1 MELRQCRVCGGVLET
16 VGAGRYK
23 CKNCGNVY
31 ESEYA
36 TTEQAANLA
45 AAWLDLRCGSFF
57 DAEEKFDAI
66 LQTDPACGDAYY
78 GKLLCKYGINFT
90 DDPISKRK
98 VPTCHN
104 PEIESVT
111 ADPLYLKAVNLAKD
125 SEKQSIISQCAAIE
139 KIRQEWV
146 EKAQN
151 EKPYDVFICYKDSD
165 LEHGIRQTPD
175 SVEATKLYTYLT
187 VDCNLRVFFARQSLR
202 EHTSEVYEPY
212 IFAALKTAKVM
223 IVYGQKREYMEAVWV
238 RNEWQRWMQ
247 QIARGEK
254 AKDSLVVAYE
264 HMPFSDLPSRFA
276 KLQCL
281 DASEKT
287 FLGDLTDHIRKV
299 IDRESKVELAQVGV
313 KTGKKTR
320 IFAEKRGV
328 TLQEIKASDE
338 VETRALNT
346 EKRLQIINMNLS
358 LASRRKKAIAD
369 LEQLRYELPDDGRVL
384 SFDLVIKQ
392 GLSSIDDFRKPEN
405 MNKVADVSVFEKI
418 ISNSDKRFAL
428 TWLNILYDYVTA
440 SLATEN
446 DLTQAVKVFAI
457 VLKYQSDAR
466 QDFIF
471 RVKESCIA
479 RCVYRLFDIAIDNLG
494 LTTEETVNEYIR
506 FIDRCLEI
514 GAYDKALEYCD
525 KVLKEYDEGNTTVR
539 CMRLAAKYKSR
550 NFETLMTMNCTAFE
564 DFDELK
570 NTLEYCKDKKEM
582 LSLLDTVNNYVL
594 AGLSSSVKADAFRRF
609 YDRFIAFYPKDKQ
622 KAKISELVGRAQSV
636 RAFDIAMYYCKFL
649 IDGTS
654 ADANVYWCMMM
665 CSIGCATESE
675 LYKIT
680 EDIDANPYYK
690 KAYEAADSDTTAKI
704 ISITQTQLRTAEA
717 NRQKEA
723 SENQKKTLGKKIE
736 TLRKTSKIVAIV
748 LKWLSLFL
756 AVMNA
761 MAAWNSTFVLCMP
774 WKALAYELF
783 GSRFGAILF
792 VFVFFALFGICSGL
806 KNKAKRVKDKKVFR
820 TFAKV
825 VVVAIIIAG
834 SSFGAL
840 SATFSKGAE
849 MSGKV
854 IRSGDT
860 LISLVECDGGYRIR
874 EVTSSS
880 DTDKIVIPDSYNNI
894 DIVEIGKDAFK
905 EAKGDELVVMLGK
918 NIKIIGESA
927 FEGNEDI
934 TYIYCTEGCTLEE
947 IGQSAFENCNNLSR
961 VALPGTVEKI
971 GKKAFFGCSDL
982 NYVSFEECSD
992 WYVERGN
999 GYYIKVQVTSYPE
1012 NNAVLIKNNS
1022 QYAFVKR

>member
-111 ADPLYLKAVNLAKD
+111 SDPLYLKAVNLAKE

-254 AKDSLVVAYE
+254 AKDSLIVAYE
-264 HMPFSDLPSRFA
+264 HMPFSELPSRFA

-287 FLGDLTDHIRKV
+287 FLGDLTDHIKKV

-428 TWLNILYDYVTA
+428 TWLNILYDYITA

-514 GAYDKALEYCD
+514 GAYDKATDYCD

-539 CMRLAAKYKSR
+539 CMRLAAKYKCR

-564 DFDELK
+564 DFDEFK

-582 LSLLDTVNNYVL
+582 VSLLNTVNNYVL

-609 YDRFIAFYPKDKQ
+609 YDRFIAFYPKEKQ
-622 KAKISELVGRAQSV
+622 KAKISELVGKAQAV
-636 RAFDIAMYYCKFL
+636 RAFDVAMYYCRFL
-649 IDGTS
+649 LDGTS
-654 ADANVYWCMMM
+654 NDANVYWCMMM

-675 LYKIT
+675 LYNIT

-723 SENQKKTLGKKIE
+723 SEKQQKTLGKKIE
-736 TLRKTSKIVAIV
+736 AFRKTSKISAFI

-756 AVMNA
+756 AIMNA
-761 MAAWNSTFVLCMP
+761 MAAWDSTFVLCMP
-774 WKALAYELF
+774 WKVFAYEIF

-792 VFVFFALFGICSGL
+792 VFVFFAFFGICSGL
-806 KNKAKRVKDKKVFR
+806 KTKAKRAKDKKIFK
-820 TFAKV
+820 TFAKIV
-825 VVVAIIIAG
+825 VCAILIAG
-834 SSFGAL
+834 LSLGAL
-840 SATFSKGAE
+840 SVSISSAAGT
-849 MSGKV
+849 SGKV
-854 IRSGDT
+854 IKSGDT
-860 LISLVECDGGYRIR
+860 LISLTECDGGYMIK

-880 DTDKIVIPDSYNNI
+880 DTEKIVIPESYNGI
-894 DIVEIGKDAFK
+894 DIVEIGEKAF
-905 EAKGDELVVMLGK
+905 EDAKGDDLVVVIGK
-918 NIKIIGESA
+918 KIKRIANSA
-927 FEGNEDI
+927 FEKNDYIVEI
-934 TYIYCTEGCTLEE
+934 TYKEGCKLEE
-947 IGQSAFENCNNLSR
+947 IGEYAFSRCHNLQ
-961 VALPGTVEKI
+961 K
-971 GKKAFFGCSDL
+971 
-982 NYVSFEECSD
+982 VSFPQSLKRIEAYAFHWSD
-992 WYVERGN
+992 DLEYVQFTDYVNWFIQRGN
-999 GYYIKVQVTSYPE
+999 TFVKVQFNDTAK
-1012 NNAVLIKNNS
+1012 NADIIKDNV
-1022 QYAFVKR
+1022 QYVFVKR